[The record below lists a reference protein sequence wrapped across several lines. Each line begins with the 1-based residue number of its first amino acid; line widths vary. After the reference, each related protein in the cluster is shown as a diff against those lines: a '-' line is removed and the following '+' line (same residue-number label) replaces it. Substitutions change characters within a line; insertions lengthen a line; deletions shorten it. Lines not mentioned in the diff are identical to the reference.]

1 MPNWCIHFDHYLY
14 MIKLARCC
22 FPVPYRTDLKVS
34 PCTPTFHFF
43 PPFLLIF
50 IFFFFL
56 NFPFARFWPPCPSF
70 SFFLCSKRERMRK
83 PQPADSAVLLVSG
96 LWRQQVWV
104 WVWQAQEVGNTH
116 SHQPRPRPSLAASS
130 PSPTPPST
138 TLNSTPTNLFPRRP
152 LPPNPRNSWGEIFSD
167 QTGSKWSIHAP
178 FIQSQT
184 SL

>member
-1 MPNWCIHFDHYLY
+1 MPNWCIRFDHYLY

-22 FPVPYRTDLKVS
+22 FPVPYRTDLKGS
-34 PCTPTFHFF
+34 PYTPTFHFF
-43 PPFLLIF
+43 SSISSYLYFFFVTSLLLVFDPHAPPFLF
-50 IFFFFL
+50 
-56 NFPFARFWPPCPSF
+56 C
-70 SFFLCSKRERMRK
+70 LCSKRKRMRK

-104 WVWQAQEVGNTH
+104 WAWQAQEVGNTH

-152 LPPNPRNSWGEIFSD
+152 LPPNPRNSWGEIFAD
-167 QTGSKWSIHAP
+167 QTGSEWSIHAP
-178 FIQSQT
+178 